1 MSTSFVCL
9 VEGQFTIMMISLG
22 RTVAALAGCGKTI
35 VARWTFKGPR
45 VWGSNGRISG
55 RMLKKFVQQG
65 RSTRRGEAYS
75 VRYVEPLS
83 KARTPLA
90 SFFSILLGVV
100 GLFLFSGQSWTI
112 AAEGPVTAPPT
123 SSIEQALTQVTS
135 EDESVREAAIRVLI
149 EQGDVSL
156 VPRLEEIRANADRS
170 IRQAIKPLMDLLK
183 NRAKLTSSSTD
194 VRRSAAADLGSSGNP
209 SAIPWLDAAR
219 ANESNKWVRYTM
231 EESAALLNLAS
242 GDPSIKTAA
251 ADKLGELRSQNGVPA
266 LKQLVAAGDGAEATE
281 AQKTVA
287 KAAGVA
293 IDSIETWGVWSNA
306 IETVFRGISLSS
318 ILLIM
323 SLGLA
328 IVFGLMGVIN
338 MAHGELMMVGAY
350 ATFVTQQCF
359 TAWFSSD
366 VFNWYFPA
374 ALPVSFLAAA
384 GSGFLLEA
392 TVIRFLYGRPLET
405 MLATWGVSLVL
416 MQAARVYFGDLTAV
430 VAPGPLRGGA
440 QVMVG
445 VYLPYNRIFII
456 ALSII
461 CVLGIYFT
469 LFKSN
474 LGLRVRAV
482 TQNRNMSACLG
493 IPTRKVDSYTFAFG
507 SGLAGIAGWALT
519 MVGNVDPGLGQNYIV
534 DAFMV
539 VVTGGVGKLAGT
551 IVASLGIGGLNKLIE
566 PYSGAVYGKVFIL
579 VLVILFLQWRPA
591 GLFAMK
597 GRDAD

>member
-9 VEGQFTIMMISLG
+9 VEERFTVMMI
-22 RTVAALAGCGKTI
+22 
-35 VARWTFKGPR
+35 
-45 VWGSNGRISG
+45 ISVSH
-55 RMLKKFVQQG
+55 RC
-65 RSTRRGEAYS
+65 STRRRGAVPVLWAELDDRSGWACLRSSDFSY
-75 VRYVEPLS
+75 R
-83 KARTPLA
+83 A
-90 SFFSILLGVV
+90 STHPGDQRRRSR
-100 GLFLFSGQSWTI
+100 
-112 AAEGPVTAPPT
+112 P
-123 SSIEQALTQVTS
+123 
-135 EDESVREAAIRVLI
+135 RAAIRLLI
-149 EQGDVSL
+149 EQGDASL
-156 VPRLEEIRANADRS
+156 IPRLEAIRANADRS

-183 NRAKLTSSSTD
+183 NRAKLTSPNTD
-194 VRRSAAADLGSSGNP
+194 VRRSAAADLGSSG
-209 SAIPWLDAAR
+209 IPRRFRGWSRPGEGAEQVGTLHDGGVCGADQAR
-219 ANESNKWVRYTM
+219 VGRS
-231 EESAALLNLAS
+231 SDQS
-242 GDPSIKTAA
+242 CG
-251 ADKLGELRSQNGVPA
+251 ADKLGELGSQNAVPA
-266 LKQLVAAGDGAEATE
+266 LKELVEAGDGAEATE
-281 AQKTVA
+281 SQKTVA
-287 KAAGVA
+287 KAADAA
-293 IDSIETWGVWSNA
+293 IDRIETWGVWSNA
-306 IETVFRGISLSS
+306 IETFFRGVSLSS

-359 TAWFSSD
+359 AAWFSSD
-366 VFNWYFPA
+366 VFDWYFPA

-384 GSGFLLEA
+384 GSGWVLEA

-430 VAPGPLRGGA
+430 IAPGPLRGGA

-461 CVLGIYFT
+461 CVLGIYFA

-566 PYSGAVYGKVFIL
+566 PSLRRRVRQGLHPRAGDSVLAVAAVGTVCDEGTRCRL
-579 VLVILFLQWRPA
+579 RT
-591 GLFAMK
+591 
-597 GRDAD
+597 RESER

>member
-1 MSTSFVCL
+1 MQLARLEVYVIRVSCEGVCTVMTLSLCRL
-9 VEGQFTIMMISLG
+9 VTVLG
-22 RTVAALAGCGKTI
+22 
-35 VARWTFKGPR
+35 
-45 VWGSNGRISG
+45 
-55 RMLKKFVQQG
+55 M
-65 RSTRRGEAYS
+65 
-75 VRYVEPLS
+75 
-83 KARTPLA
+83 
-90 SFFSILLGVV
+90 V
-100 GLFLFSGQSWTI
+100 GLVLCSWQSWTI
-112 AAEGPVTAPPT
+112 AADGPPV
-123 SSIEQALTQVTS
+123 SSPSVSSSLEQALNQVSS
-135 EDESVREAAIRVLI
+135 EDESVRNAAIRLLL
-149 EQGDVSL
+149 EQGDATL
-156 VPRLEEIRANADRS
+156 VPRLEEIRANASRG

-183 NRAKLTSSSTD
+183 NRAKLASPDSD
-194 VRRSAAADLGSSGNP
+194 VRRSAATDLGSSGNP
-209 SAIPWLDAAR
+209 LAIPWLDAAKV
-219 ANESNKWVRYTM
+219 NESNKWVRYTM
-231 EESAALLNLAS
+231 EESSALIKLAS
-242 GDPSIKTAA
+242 DDPSIKAA
-251 ADKLGELRSQNGVPA
+251 AAEMLGELYSQNGVPA
-266 LKQLVAAGDGAEATE
+266 LKELVAAGAVAEATE
-281 AQKTVA
+281 QQKAMA
-287 KAAGVA
+287 KAADAA
-293 IDSIETWGVWSNA
+293 IDRIETWGDWANA
-306 IETVFRGISLSS
+306 IETIFRGISLSS

-359 TAWFSSD
+359 MSWFSPD
-366 VFNWYFPA
+366 VFGWYFLV
-374 ALPVSFLAAA
+374 ALPVAFLAAA

-430 VAPGPLRGGA
+430 IAPGPLRGGA

-456 ALSII
+456 ALSIV

-566 PYSGAVYGKVFIL
+566 PGFGAVYGKVLIL
-579 VLVILFLQWRPA
+579 VMVILFLQWRPS

>member
-1 MSTSFVCL
+1 M
-9 VEGQFTIMMISLG
+9 
-22 RTVAALAGCGKTI
+22 TI
-35 VARWTFKGPR
+35 VQ
-45 VWGSNGRISG
+45 GRIVVA
-55 RMLKKFVQQG
+55 L
-65 RSTRRGEAYS
+65 S
-75 VRYVEPLS
+75 VV
-83 KARTPLA
+83 
-90 SFFSILLGVV
+90 
-100 GLFLFSGQSWTI
+100 LFLFSGQTLSI
-112 AAEGPVTAPPT
+112 AAEGSVAAPPI
-123 SSIEQALTQVTS
+123 SSIEQALSQVTS
-135 EDESVREAAIRVLI
+135 EDESVRGAAIRLLI
-149 EQGDVSL
+149 EQGDDRL
-156 VPRLEEIRANADRS
+156 VPRLEEMRANASRS
-170 IRQAIKPLMDLLK
+170 IRQALKPLMDLLK
-183 NRAKLTSSSTD
+183 NRAKLASPDSD
-194 VRRSAAADLGSSGNP
+194 VRRSAATDLGSSGNP
-209 SAIPWLDAAR
+209 SVIPWLDAAR
-219 ANESNKWVRYTM
+219 VNEPNKWVRYTM
-231 EESAALLNLAS
+231 EESVALIQLAS
-242 GDPSIKTAA
+242 GDPLIKAA
-251 ADKLGELRSQNGVPA
+251 AAEKLGELGSQNGVPV
-266 LKQLVAAGDGAEATE
+266 LKELVAAGAVAEATE
-281 AQKTVA
+281 SQKTVA
-287 KAAGVA
+287 KAAAVA
-293 IDSIETWGVWSNA
+293 IKDIESWGAWSNA
-306 IETVFRGISLSS
+306 IETIFRGISLSS

-359 TAWFSSD
+359 TAWFPSEMFD
-366 VFNWYFPA
+366 WYFPV
-374 ALPVSFLAAA
+374 ALPVAFLAAA

-440 QVMVG
+440 QVLVG

-461 CVLGIYFT
+461 CVLGIYFA

-566 PYSGAVYGKVFIL
+566 PSFGAVYGKVFIL
-579 VLVILFLQWRPA
+579 VMVILFLQWRPS

-597 GRDAD
+597 GRNAD

>member
-1 MSTSFVCL
+1 
-9 VEGQFTIMMISLG
+9 MMISLARIIHEYRRETFETEARLGFSQVRPTQAYRQSVEEAEREKPSRARGSDDVAGIHESSWLG
-22 RTVAALAGCGKTI
+22 RIVAA
-35 VARWTFKGPR
+35 
-45 VWGSNGRISG
+45 
-55 RMLKKFVQQG
+55 
-65 RSTRRGEAYS
+65 
-75 VRYVEPLS
+75 
-83 KARTPLA
+83 
-90 SFFSILLGVV
+90 LGVV
-100 GLFLFSGQSWTI
+100 GLFLFSGPGLTI
-112 AAEGPVTAPPT
+112 AAEGPVVAPPQT
-123 SSIEQALTQVTS
+123 SSIEQALGQLTS
-135 EDESVREAAIRVLI
+135 EDESVRSAAIRLLI
-149 EQGDVSL
+149 EQGDDRL
-156 VPRLEEIRANADRS
+156 VPRLEEIRANASRS

-183 NRAKLTSSSTD
+183 NRAKLTNPNSD
-194 VRRSAAADLGSSGNP
+194 VRRSAATDLGSSGNP
-209 SAIPWLDAAR
+209 TVIPWLDAAR
-219 ANESNKWVRYTM
+219 VNESNKWVRYTM
-231 EESAALLNLAS
+231 EESVSLLKLAS
-242 GDPSIKTAA
+242 GDPLIIAA
-251 ADKLGELRSQNGVPA
+251 AAERLGELGSQNGVPV
-266 LKQLVAAGDGAEATE
+266 LKQLVADGAVAEATE
-281 AQKTVA
+281 SQKTVA
-287 KAAGVA
+287 KAAGAA
-293 IDSIETWGVWSNA
+293 IARIESWGAWSNA
-306 IETVFRGISLSS
+306 IETIFRGISLSS

-350 ATFVTQQCF
+350 ATFVTQQFF
-359 TAWFSSD
+359 TAWFPSD
-366 VFNWYFPA
+366 MFDWYFPV
-374 ALPVSFLAAA
+374 ALPVAFLAAA

-430 VAPGPLRGGA
+430 VAPGPLRGGL
-440 QVMVG
+440 QVFVG

-461 CVLGIYFT
+461 CVLGIYFA

-566 PYSGAVYGKVFIL
+566 PSFGAVYGKVFIL
-579 VLVILFLQWRPA
+579 VMVILFLQWRPS

-597 GRDAD
+597 GRNAD